1 MYENTMELLSI
12 CLRGAMAITVGELVS
27 SPHLRMRVHSGS
39 SGLDRAVAWTHVCDL
54 PEPWRWVT
62 GGELLLTNGLS
73 FPKSARDQ
81 ADFVHRLL
89 EAGIAALAIGE
100 KMYCPQLTR
109 TFTQLSD
116 RLGFPVLWVEYP
128 LPFGLIARAVAEA
141 TLVDQ
146 SQRLSRTVR
155 IYDLIRR
162 QTARGLNPADLLSAL
177 GRELGCRLYV
187 CTRSTGDAW
196 FPDTPALDEP
206 TRAAVASLPGAS
218 KNVSGGSFG
227 LPSDSATSAMLTDVP
242 RHPGAALVTVG
253 DANSPVDPIQTQH
266 AATVVSLELT
276 HTELMLEQRRRYGSV
291 IMTQMLEGRIDRSA
305 MQRELEQLGLS
316 ENESVVVAA
325 SSPDHGALLDAH
337 MWLWRNNIAYIS
349 AVDAKTFH
357 ALVPDRVSV
366 EAALTQALGPG
377 GRIGMSRP
385 LRSLARFSDAS
396 REANWALSSA
406 ERLDTP
412 ISKYGT
418 EVAWVGLSNA
428 EDAQAL
434 VDRMLKPLEDYDR
447 THDSALLETL
457 TCFLDNERSWQRTAE
472 AMRIHRQTVI
482 YRIRRIEKIG
492 GCSLGDTASISQYWL
507 ALNARQLLGQPLSPR
522 TAHTALHQEVA
533 QALDN
538 SRP

>member
-1 MYENTMELLSI
+1 MS
-12 CLRGAMAITVGELVS
+12 ITVRDLVS
-27 SPHLRMRVHSGS
+27 SPHLRMRVHSGG

-81 ADFVHRLL
+81 GELVHRLL
-89 EAGIAALAIGE
+89 EAGITALAIGE

-109 TFTQLSD
+109 TFTQLSED
-116 RLGFPVLWVEYP
+116 LGFPVLWVEYP

-177 GRELGCRLYV
+177 GRELGCHLYV

-196 FPDTPALDEP
+196 FPNTPVLDEA
-206 TRAAVASLPGAS
+206 TRAAVASLTGAS

-227 LPSDSATSAMLTDVP
+227 LPSGSATSAMLTDIP
-242 RHPGAALVTVG
+242 RHPGAALVTISG
-253 DANSPVDPIQTQH
+253 ARSAVDPIQTQH

-276 HTELMLEQRRRYGSV
+276 HTELMLEQQRRYGSM

-316 ENESVVVAA
+316 EVSSVIVSA
-325 SSPDHGALLDAH
+325 SSPDHSALLNAH
-337 MWLWRNNIAYIS
+337 VWLWRHSIAHIS
-349 AVDAKTFH
+349 AVDAMTFH
-357 ALVPDRVSV
+357 ALVPDHVGV
-366 EAALTQALGPG
+366 EAALTQGLGSG
-377 GRIGMSRP
+377 GRIGISRP
-385 LRSLARFSDAS
+385 LRSLARIFDAS

-412 ISKYGT
+412 ISEYGT

-447 THDSALLETL
+447 THESMLLETL
-457 TCFLDNERSWQRTAE
+457 SCFLDNERSWQRTAE
-472 AMRIHRQTVI
+472 AMCIHRQTVI
-482 YRIRRIEKIG
+482 YRIRRVEKIA
-492 GCSLGDTASISQYWL
+492 GCSLADTASISQYWL
-507 ALNARQLLGQPLSPR
+507 ALNARQLLGQPPSARRAPI
-522 TAHTALHQEVA
+522 AH
-533 QALDN
+533 
-538 SRP
+538 R